1 MKASDMLRNNN
12 GLKTT
17 QSVLNKQQSGA
28 DAANKVAQTQAPVF
42 TQQQLD
48 AAGKKVDQ
56 MNTATPTDDAMKA
69 TRAKTIAT
77 QQAIANWVDVNQGAP
92 SDEEDKP
99 SVPIVKKEE
108 PAEQPKQLSYADMYK
123 MLNPDITETA
133 EQRANREK
141 KERTKARI
149 AALGDGL
156 RALSNI
162 YFATKGAKVVHNPE
176 LDMTKAV
183 NKRKAYMDAQR
194 DKNRASWLAGYQRAL
209 ALDDEARK
217 NNLTLAEQMRYHD
230 MQNDIN
236 KMKADQG
243 QQRINQNQQR
253 IDLSKLKYTNDAEYK
268 DNQLKIKKMLAD
280 GKISHLDAQ
289 DALARLREG
298 RIANK
303 AQKSSGGNQT
313 TAGYWYEYYDMMDT
327 PEGQKKINELKRKLR
342 IKNVTQTNV
351 KYIMNRLKGRSSS
364 TGGGGAS
371 SGGGK
376 HTTHKAGGSSHA
388 GGSSSTGGKKKTGV
402 NWIK

>member
-28 DAANKVAQTQAPVF
+28 DAAQKVAQTQAPVF

-56 MNTATPTDDAMKA
+56 MNATPQNETPTMKA
-69 TRAKTIAT
+69 AREKTIAT
-77 QQAIANWVDVNQGAP
+77 QQAIANGVDVNQGAT

-99 SVPIVKKEE
+99 SVPIVKKESK
-108 PAEQPKQLSYADMYK
+108 PQPKQLSYADMYK
-123 MLNPDITETA
+123 ILNPEMNETA

-176 LDMTKAV
+176 SDMTKVV
-183 NKRKAYMDAQR
+183 NKRKEYMDAQR
-194 DKNRASWLAGYQRAL
+194 EKNRASWLAGYQRAL
-209 ALDDEARK
+209 ALDEEARK

-236 KMKADQG
+236 KVKLDQG
-243 QQRINQNQQR
+243 QQRIDINRMRITNQQEYNQAR
-253 IDLSKLKYTNDAEYK
+253 LELDRLKREDKITQSEKELAIKLLNAQARQLAANKSGGGRGSRGRSSKEDWDAEY
-268 DNQLKIKKMLAD
+268 LKLNGEYPSEVTNASETVAKGGIKPNTAAGRKQVV
-280 GKISHLDAQ
+280 KIV
-289 DALARLREG
+289 R
-298 RIANK
+298 
-303 AQKSSGGNQT
+303 
-313 TAGYWYEYYDMMDT
+313 
-327 PEGQKKINELKRKLR
+327 KKIAH
-342 IKNVTQTNV
+342 
-351 KYIMNRLKGRSSS
+351 KG
-364 TGGGGAS
+364 
-371 SGGGK
+371 
-376 HTTHKAGGSSHA
+376 GGSSHG
-388 GGSSSTGGKKKTGV
+388 GGSTSNNSRAKQLAKKYGF
-402 NWIK
+402 

>member
-1 MKASDMLRNNN
+1 MLRNNN

-17 QSVLNKQQSGA
+17 QSVLNKQQTGV
-28 DAANKVAQTQAPVF
+28 DAAQKANAEQIN
-42 TQQQLD
+42 
-48 AAGKKVDQ
+48 
-56 MNTATPTDDAMKA
+56 MNTAQAMLHGKEEQLTPPKDAHEKA
-69 TRAKTIAT
+69 VRMN
-77 QQAIANWVDVNQGAP
+77 QQTAEGMLNGSIP
-92 SDEEDKP
+92 MDKP

-123 MLNPDITETA
+123 MLNPEQQETA

-162 YFATKGAKVVHNPE
+162 YFATNGAKVVHNPE
-176 LDMTKAV
+176 SDMTKAV

-194 DKNRASWLAGYQRAL
+194 EKNRASWLAGYQRAL
-209 ALDDEARK
+209 ALDEEARK

-236 KMKADQG
+236 KVKADQG
-243 QQRINQNQQR
+243 QQRIDQGNR
-253 IDLSKLKYTNDAEYK
+253 RLDLSKLKYTNDAEYK

-280 GKISHLDAQ
+280 GQISHWAAQ

-303 AQKSSGGNQT
+303 AQKSSGGNKT
-313 TAGYWYEYYDMMDT
+313 NAGYWYEYYDLMDT

-351 KYIMNRLKGRSSS
+351 RYIMDRLKGRSSS
-364 TGGGGAS
+364 SGGGTS
-371 SGGGK
+371 SSGGK
-376 HTTHKAGGSSHA
+376 HTTHKAGGSSSA
-388 GGSSSTGGKKKTGV
+388 GGKKKTGV
-402 NWIK
+402 KW

>member
-17 QSVLNKQQSGA
+17 QSVLNKQQSGV
-28 DAANKVAQTQAPVF
+28 DAAQKVAQTQAPVF

-56 MNTATPTDDAMKA
+56 MNAATPQNETPTMKA
-69 TRAKTIAT
+69 AREKTIAT
-77 QQAIANWVDVNQGAP
+77 QQAIANGVDVNQGAP

-108 PAEQPKQLSYADMYK
+108 SKPQPKQLSYADMYK
-123 MLNPDITETA
+123 ILNPELNETA

-176 LDMTKAV
+176 SDMTKAV

-194 DKNRASWLAGYQRAL
+194 EKNRASWLAGYQRAL
-209 ALDDEARK
+209 ALDEQARSHDM
-217 NNLTLAEQMRYHD
+217 TYAEQLRHNLENEGIAKTKLD
-230 MQNDIN
+230 QSQQRIDIN
-236 KMKADQG
+236 KM
-243 QQRINQNQQR
+243 RITNQQ
-253 IDLSKLKYTNDAEYK
+253 EY
-268 DNQLKIKKMLAD
+268 NQ
-280 GKISHLDAQ
+280 
-289 DALARLREG
+289 ARLELDRLWKENRISQGEKELAIKLLNAQARQIVANRSGGG
-298 RIANK
+298 RGSRGGSSKVDWDSEYLKLNGEHPSEVANASETVAKGGIKPNTAAGRKQVVKIVRKKIANK
-303 AQKSSGGNQT
+303 G
-313 TAGYWYEYYDMMDT
+313 
-327 PEGQKKINELKRKLR
+327 
-342 IKNVTQTNV
+342 
-351 KYIMNRLKGRSSS
+351 
-364 TGGGGAS
+364 
-371 SGGGK
+371 
-376 HTTHKAGGSSHA
+376 GGSSHG

-402 NWIK
+402 HWIK

>member
-1 MKASDMLRNNN
+1 MLRNNN

-17 QSVLNKQQSGA
+17 QSVLNKQQSGV

-42 TQQQLD
+42 TQKQLD

-56 MNTATPTDDAMKA
+56 MNAATPQNETPTMKA
-69 TRAKTIAT
+69 AREKTIAT
-77 QQAIANWVDVNQGAP
+77 QQAIANGVDVNQGAP

-108 PAEQPKQLSYADMYK
+108 SKPQPKQLSYADMYK
-123 MLNPDITETA
+123 ILNPELNETA

-176 LDMTKAV
+176 SDMTKVV
-183 NKRKAYMDAQR
+183 NKRKEYMDAQR
-194 DKNRASWLAGYQRAL
+194 EKNRASWLAGYQRAL
-209 ALDDEARK
+209 ALDEEARK

-236 KMKADQG
+236 KVKNDQG
-243 QQRINQNQQR
+243 QQRIDQGNR
-253 IDLSKLKYTNDAEYK
+253 RLDLSKMKYTNDTEYK

-280 GKISHLDAQ
+280 GQISHWAAQ

-313 TAGYWYEYYDMMDT
+313 TAGYWYEYYDLMDT
-327 PEGQKKINELKRKLR
+327 PEGQKKINEIKRKLR

-351 KYIMNRLKGRSSS
+351 RYIMDRLKGRRSS
-364 TGGGGAS
+364 TGGTSSVGGAS

-376 HTTHKAGGSSHA
+376 KTTHKAGGSSSA
-388 GGSSSTGGKKKTGV
+388 GGKKKTGV
-402 NWIK
+402 NW

>member
-17 QSVLNKQQSGA
+17 QSVLNKQQSGV
-28 DAANKVAQTQAPVF
+28 DAAQKVAQTQAPVF

-56 MNTATPTDDAMKA
+56 MNTATPQNETPTMKA
-69 TRAKTIAT
+69 AREKTIAT
-77 QQAIANWVDVNQGAP
+77 QQAIANGVDVNQGVP

-108 PAEQPKQLSYADMYK
+108 SKPQPKQLSYADMYK
-123 MLNPDITETA
+123 ILNPELNETA

-176 LDMTKAV
+176 SDMTQAV

-194 DKNRASWLAGYQRAL
+194 EKNRASWLAGYQRAL
-209 ALDDEARK
+209 ALDEQARSRDM
-217 NNLTLAEQMRYHD
+217 TYAEQLRHNLENEGIAKKKLD
-230 MQNDIN
+230 QSQQRIDIN
-236 KMKADQG
+236 KM
-243 QQRINQNQQR
+243 RITNQQ
-253 IDLSKLKYTNDAEYK
+253 EY
-268 DNQLKIKKMLAD
+268 NQ
-280 GKISHLDAQ
+280 
-289 DALARLREG
+289 ARLELDRLWKENMISQG
-298 RIANK
+298 EKELAIKLLNAQARQIVAN
-303 AQKSSGGNQT
+303 
-313 TAGYWYEYYDMMDT
+313 
-327 PEGQKKINELKRKLR
+327 R
-342 IKNVTQTNV
+342 
-351 KYIMNRLKGRSSS
+351 
-364 TGGGGAS
+364 
-371 SGGGK
+371 SGGGRGGRGSR
-376 HTTHKAGGSSHA
+376 GGSSKEDWDSEYLKLNGEHPSEVA
-388 GGSSSTGGKKKTGV
+388 NASETVAKGGIKPNTAAGRKQVVKIVRKKIAHKGGGSSSTGGKKKTGV